1 MDNLNYW
8 ENKWIDAG
16 KDYILNSNSSMEN
29 IIVWDNSSIN
39 YDASV
44 GNERIDEVIERLENL
59 GYINEYS
66 TVLDIG
72 CGTGAYSIA
81 LSGVC
86 KVVDALD
93 FSEGMLNVL
102 REKIKVEGIDN
113 INIIKRDWNR
123 IDIEDECMYKKYD
136 FVICS
141 LNPGCYSP
149 SEFLKIIKVSKSYC
163 CYIGTDGKVKN
174 NILDKADNNILGRK
188 IEKEDISNV
197 IYPFNILYSLGY
209 RPEIFY
215 TNCSWKNTFNEEQA
229 INKLTKRYS
238 KQIRL
243 DNNINN
249 KIRCFVKSNLVE
261 NKYIEEAKNNLGV
274 IIWDANNYCSK

>member
-8 ENKWIDAG
+8 ENKWIEAG

-29 IIVWDNSSIN
+29 IIVWDNSSIT
-39 YDASV
+39 YDESV

-59 GYINEYS
+59 GYINEDS

-86 KVVDALD
+86 KAVDALD

-102 REKIKVEGIDN
+102 KEKIKVEGIDN

-123 IDIEDECMYKKYD
+123 IDIEDEGMYKKYD

-149 SEFLKIIKVSKSYC
+149 SEFLKINKVSKSYC
-163 CYIGTDGKVKN
+163 CYIGTDGKGKN
-174 NILDKADNNILGRK
+174 NILDKADNNILGSK

-238 KQIRL
+238 KHIRL

-249 KIRCFVKSNLVE
+249 KIRYFVKSNLVE
-261 NKYIEEAKNNLGV
+261 NKYIEEVKNNLGV
-274 IIWDANNYCSK
+274 ITWDANNYCSK